1 MSIDNF
7 KNIEERKGYLVETE
21 DRKIFEKEIGK
32 SFFGAGIGDMIEFIL
47 YDSSDNQL
55 PQGDSGKLVRYI
67 NLNDSNISEYFLIS
81 NNQNGKK
88 LNDASEFVVD
98 IEKLIREAGYSNGI
112 FKTQVTL
119 LNKRIGIEDSSS
131 DKLWIHEISPSRTE
145 IRVLPIK
152 NKGRGEPEL
161 LKRYETFTQN
171 GNFRDDTI
179 YFAKAFIEGIDVQ
192 LALENFLKSKGRVSD
207 GRTYIE
213 LIKQEFKISNFE
225 KLLVDIKEK
234 FVESM
239 NYYIDGYEWSI
250 TSNRYGKP
258 KSAVDLVELSIGT
271 IESTALQSLLMIIDY
286 FLPRRDIQEQSIL
299 SKEQK
304 KTIDQLKKI
313 LKSNVSNSTYQ
324 STTPESVSA
333 QVRGCTDK
341 NAENYNP
348 AAEIED
354 GTCRYKQQDI
364 NDVVPKTIPGCT
376 DKNAINYNPSANRD
390 NGTCKYPLPEP
401 EEDDPTPPP
410 PPIPT
415 NTKRYYV
422 WSDVGYMT
430 YKDAGGV
437 ERRIKGREY
446 DDLGIITCQE
456 GSKQITGDI
465 RNIPKVRPRPKVIK
479 EYRVQNL
486 SKPTYDDVV
495 EPRGIYYNDAVYDEF
510 AGDLSNGG
518 RGNYSD
524 NFRYG
529 YGGENFRQND
539 ANDFRRFTQPVRKLT
554 SPGRTLTFSYK
565 DKSGARKSKSVS
577 ALQTVLVCAEIGS
590 IQVLPDLK
598 ITVAGN
604 CGDTPPPPPIPIPDS
619 IPGPIPPPPPPPPKP
634 LPTPIPEIIRP
645 IPPVLPPPPPTPIP
659 IRSTPPQTITR
670 GGGGGRGSRAVFD
683 EGPRPGRR
691 SDDLYSGPI
700 ELEIGRDIK

>member
-81 NNQNGKK
+81 DNQNGKK

-119 LNKRIGIEDSSS
+119 LNKRVGIENSSTE
-131 DKLWIHEISPSRTE
+131 KLWIHEISPSRTE
-145 IRVLPIK
+145 IRVLPIR

-286 FLPRRDIQEQSIL
+286 FLPRRDIQQQSIL

-348 AAEIED
+348 SAEIED

-376 DKNAINYNPSANRD
+376 DKNAINYNPNANRD

-401 EEDDPTPPP
+401 DEDDPTPPPP

-422 WSDVGYMT
+422 WSDTAYMV
-430 YKDAGGV
+430 YKDANGV
-437 ERRIKGREY
+437 QRRIKGKEY

-456 GSKQITGDI
+456 GSKSITGDI
-465 RNIPKVRPRPKVIK
+465 RNIPKVRPPVKVIK

-486 SKPTYDDVV
+486 SKPTYDDVI
-495 EPRGIYYNDAVYDEF
+495 EPRGIYYNDGNDGIYD
-510 AGDLSNGG
+510 GV
-518 RGNYSD
+518 RGNYTD

-539 ANDFRRFTQPVRKLT
+539 LNDYRRFTQPVRKLT

-565 DKSGARKSKSVS
+565 DKSGARKSKSVN

-590 IQVLPDLK
+590 IQILPDLK

-604 CGDTPPPPPIPIPDS
+604 CGDTPPPPPVPIPDS

-634 LPTPIPEIIRP
+634 IPTPLPEIIRP
-645 IPPVLPPPPPTPIP
+645 IPIVSPT
-659 IRSTPPQTITR
+659 RS
-670 GGGGGRGSRAVFD
+670 GGGGGGGSRLINYDDFD
-683 EGPRPGRR
+683 ETRGRNPFGDRPEELRL
-691 SDDLYSGPI
+691 SDDRGYL
-700 ELEIGRDIK
+700 R